1 VPKLLVTKG
10 HRLTDP
16 IFLYL
21 DPGTGAT
28 LAQLALA
35 GTAGI
40 AAAAKLRMNKV
51 KRRLNKASAEAETET
66 GDEAEQVEESASNQ

>member
-1 VPKLLVTKG
+1 MT
-10 HRLTDP
+10 HP
-16 IFLYL
+16 IFAYL

-40 AAAAKLRMNKV
+40 AAAFKLHVNKV
-51 KRRLNKASAEAETET
+51 KRRVSK
-66 GDEAEQVEESASNQ
+66 GQHEQHESQDAIQDEESITRQ

>member
-1 VPKLLVTKG
+1 M
-10 HRLTDP
+10 TDP

-51 KRRLNKASAEAETET
+51 KRHLNKAKANEET
-66 GDEAEQVEESASNQ
+66 AEQADQIEESASSQ